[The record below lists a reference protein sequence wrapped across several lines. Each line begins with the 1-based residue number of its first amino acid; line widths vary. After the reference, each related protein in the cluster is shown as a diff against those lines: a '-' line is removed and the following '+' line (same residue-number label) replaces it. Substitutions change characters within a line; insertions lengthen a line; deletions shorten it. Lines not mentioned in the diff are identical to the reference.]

1 MADKKASKA
10 LPKRT
15 SRPQHKVRRQRLWAA
30 QKNRKQRRAEE
41 AKQRSQENI
50 EFVRQWL
57 RNNPEWQHAI
67 GNQRPSKQVRSIRRI
82 QARLREEGN

>member
-30 QKNRKQRRAEE
+30 QKNRKQRRAEQAE
-41 AKQRSQENI
+41 ERMRENI

-57 RNNPEWQHAI
+57 RSNPEWAHAI
-67 GNQRPSKQVRSIRRI
+67 SGQRPSKQVRSIRRI
-82 QARLREEGN
+82 QARLREEG